1 MAFQSFRDYLQKVDE
16 HGDLLKIDGAD
27 REEEI
32 GALAETIAGTASH
45 PMLLFDNIKGFPRG
59 YRVSSNTM
67 SGVRRMALGLGLDPN
82 LPNVDLVKAWKEKLK
97 TFKPLAPKKVKTG
110 PVLENVFSGKD
121 VDLLK
126 FPAPK
131 WHELDGGYY
140 IGTGSCVFTREAEAG
155 WVNMGVYRVV
165 VHDENTL
172 GIFINHIHHARLI
185 VEKYW
190 SRGESCPVV
199 LSFGQEPALFLAAA
213 QREPWGVEELDV
225 AGWLRGE
232 PLEILTGELTGLP
245 IPAHAEI
252 VVEGEIPPMERESRP
267 EGPFGERTGY
277 YATGVRNEPVVKVS
291 RVMHR
296 NDPIIQGDP
305 PLKPVPG
312 MDHFGIP
319 LPAAA
324 VWSALEYA
332 GVQDVRGVW
341 LHGPFATVI
350 SLKQRYEGHARQA
363 AAIALG
369 VRATLGMGRFVILVD
384 GDIDPSDLRDVFWAV
399 TSRCDPATQ
408 TQVMH
413 DFPTSDINPRVA
425 PEDRE
430 AGRFVASRIVIDAC
444 RPYRWL
450 KEFPATNVMSQDKKK
465 QIAAK
470 WRSVLDKVVR

>member
-97 TFKPLAPKKVKTG
+97 TFKALAPKKVKTG

-190 SRGESCPVV
+190 SRGESCPVM

-213 QREPWGVEELDV
+213 EDQLQKPLQQLVDSARILQARREELSDDDWYR
-225 AGWLRGE
+225 A
-232 PLEILTGELTGLP
+232 
-245 IPAHAEI
+245 
-252 VVEGEIPPMERESRP
+252 
-267 EGPFGERTGY
+267 
-277 YATGVRNEPVVKVS
+277 VRYN
-291 RVMHR
+291 
-296 NDPIIQGDP
+296 
-305 PLKPVPG
+305 
-312 MDHFGIP
+312 
-319 LPAAA
+319 
-324 VWSALEYA
+324 
-332 GVQDVRGVW
+332 
-341 LHGPFATVI
+341 T
-350 SLKQRYEGHARQA
+350 
-363 AAIALG
+363 
-369 VRATLGMGRFVILVD
+369 
-384 GDIDPSDLRDVFWAV
+384 
-399 TSRCDPATQ
+399 
-408 TQVMH
+408 
-413 DFPTSDINPRVA
+413 
-425 PEDRE
+425 
-430 AGRFVASRIVIDAC
+430 ASC
-444 RPYRWL
+444 R
-450 KEFPATNVMSQDKKK
+450 S
-465 QIAAK
+465 
-470 WRSVLDKVVR
+470 

>member
-1 MAFQSFRDYLQKVDE
+1 MAFQSLRDYLQKVDE
-16 HGDLLKIDGAD
+16 HGDLLKVDGAD

-32 GALAETIAGTASH
+32 GALAEIVAGTPGH
-45 PMLLFDNIKGFPRG
+45 PMLLFDNIKGFPPG
-59 YRVSSNTM
+59 YRVSASTM
-67 SGVRRMALGLGLDPN
+67 GGIRRMALGLGLDPS
-82 LPNVDLVKAWKEKLK
+82 LENVDLVRAWKEKLK
-97 TFKPLAPKKVKTG
+97 SFKPLPPKPVPNG
-110 PVLENVFSGKD
+110 PVLENVSSGKE
-121 VDLLK
+121 VNMLK

-140 IGTGSCVFTREAEAG
+140 IGTGACVLTREAEGG

-172 GIFINHIHHARLI
+172 GIFINHIHHGRQI
-185 VEKYW
+185 IEKYW
-190 SRGESCPVV
+190 SRGESCPVL

-213 QREPWGVEELDV
+213 QREPWGVDELNV

-232 PLEILTGELTGLP
+232 PVETIQGERTGLP
-245 IPAHAEI
+245 VPAHSEI

-277 YATGVRNEPVVKVS
+277 YATGVRNEPVVKVLS
-291 RVMHR
+291 LMHR
-296 NDPIIQGDP
+296 NQPIIQGDP

-350 SLKQRYEGHARQA
+350 SIKQRYEGHARQA

-369 VRATLGMGRFVILVD
+369 VRATLGMGRFVIIVD
-384 GDIDPSDLRDVFWAV
+384 DDIDPSNLRDVFWAV
-399 TSRCDPATQ
+399 TSRCDPAFQ
-408 TQVMH
+408 TEILR
-413 DFPTSDINPRVA
+413 DFPTSDINPRVP
-425 PEDRE
+425 PEERDR
-430 AGRFVASRIVIDAC
+430 GWFTSSRIVIDAC
-444 RPYRWL
+444 KPYRWI
-450 KEFPATNVMSQDKKK
+450 KEFPASNVMDEEKKK
-465 QIAAK
+465 KIIAK
-470 WRSVLDKVVR
+470 WRPRLPLS